1 MIRKI
6 LIMSLIMLIVN
17 CQPENEEIENVLVD
31 FSINIQL
38 PFYNSLSIVGNSIQI
53 NASENLGISGY
64 CCGVKGIIIYHHP
77 SGEYMAYERN
87 CTFQPNNSCSQVNLL
102 EENILLAVDSCCGSK
117 FLLLDGSV
125 YEGPA
130 NVPLK
135 KYNTNFDGTYINIFN

>member
-6 LIMSLIMLIVN
+6 FIMSLVMLIVN
-17 CQPENEEIENVLVD
+17 CQTENEEIENVLVN

-38 PFYNSLSIVGNSIQI
+38 PFYSSLSTVGNAIQI
-53 NASENLGISGY
+53 NASENLGINGY

-87 CTFQPNNSCSQVNLL
+87 CTFQPNNSCSQVNL
-102 EENILLAVDSCCGSK
+102 EENMLFAVDSCCGSK

-130 NVPLK
+130 NIPLK
-135 KYNTNFDGTYINIFN
+135 KYNTSFDGTYINVFN

>member
-6 LIMSLIMLIVN
+6 LIMSLVMLIVN
-17 CQPENEEIENVLVD
+17 CQTENEEIENVLVN
-31 FSINIQL
+31 FSINTQL
-38 PFYNSLSIVGNSIQI
+38 PFYSTLSTVGNAIQI
-53 NASENLGISGY
+53 NDSENLGINGY

-87 CTFQPNNSCSQVNLL
+87 CTFQPNNSCSKVNLG
-102 EENILLAVDSCCGSK
+102 ENILFAVDSCCGSK

-130 NVPLK
+130 NIPLK
-135 KYNTNFDGTYINIFN
+135 KYNTSFDGTYINVFN